1 MKLNRAE
8 LRKILYDFNSI
19 SNRLIQANFMDYNTA
34 LLKFIDFIK
43 SSELI
48 YEYIKA
54 CGDCEKDLS
63 KVFKEVQNSYGR
75 SIFSL
80 GISDSE
86 EVRNVFA
93 ILNYIA
99 ENNIKMYYDVALGY
113 SSSNKYQDKIKG
125 FNDRVVMV
133 LISHIERYLTKI
145 GIDMGIDERV
155 TYSITVGNGQVNIA
169 NDNST
174 ITATSIIN
182 TADFEKLSELIEEIK
197 KNAVGISEEDYET
210 LLNSLDV
217 IQEEIRSPSPR
228 RSFIKTAISGL
239 KNLKNTAEF
248 AAAIAT
254 LVQFVQPFIK

>member
-34 LLKFIDFIK
+34 LIKFIHFIK
-43 SSELI
+43 SSDLI
-48 YEYIKA
+48 YEYIKD
-54 CGDCEKDLS
+54 CGDCDKDLN
-63 KVFKEVQNSYGR
+63 KEFEEMKNSYGR
-75 SIFSL
+75 AIFSL

-99 ENNIKMYYDVALGY
+99 ENNIQIHYGIAFGY

-145 GIDMGIDERV
+145 GIDMGLDERV
-155 TYSITVGNGQVNIA
+155 TYSIMLENGQVNIA

-174 ITATSIIN
+174 INANN
-182 TADFEKLSELIEEIK
+182 TLNTVDYDKLIKLVDDVEKNSK
-197 KNAVGISEEDYET
+197 GISEEDYET
-210 LLNSLDV
+210 LVSSIDV
-217 IQEEIRSPSPR
+217 IKEEVKSANPR
-228 RSFIKTAISGL
+228 KSFIKTAILGLNGL
-239 KNLKNTAEF
+239 KNTVEF
-248 AAAIAT
+248 AAAITA
-254 LVQFVQPFIK
+254 LIQFIQPFIQ